1 MSMPIH
7 VKESSTYNPYLNQII
22 REYNSRPSSVKS
34 SDYSG
39 GSVGCSSGSVSC
51 NSGGK
56 GWSYSPY
63 TQGNCNP
70 SYINGH

>member
-1 MSMPIH
+1 MPTY
-7 VKESSTYNPYLNQII
+7 VKESAKYDPYLNSLI
-22 REYNSRPSSVKS
+22 RKYNSQSYTEKS
-34 SDYSG
+34 SQSNY
-39 GSVGCSSGSVSC
+39 GSVGYSSSTSSC

-70 SYINGH
+70 SYI